1 MGSTYLEGFAVTQT
15 TDIQLFKLPMDLLES
30 AIYPDPT
37 APLPVGEGLGVVL
50 DEDGEPWFVAQHV
63 AAVLGISNSRDAVSR
78 LDVDE
83 YKQLSLRVGSTDT
96 AKDQRVFN
104 VINEAGLYSLT
115 LTSRRPQAKA
125 FKRWVTHEVLPSI
138 RKTGAYAPVAAP
150 KTRVELARELLAAEE
165 RTEMA
170 LAQVAEQRAL
180 LGRAHGMLKAVEPKV
195 EAYDALQ
202 ATDHDWS
209 MRDAAA
215 ILNRD
220 PEIWKRFRLGQNGLF
235 RLLRE
240 FRMVDNANHVYAAHK
255 QHLRLLPM
263 TYPHPHTGE
272 PRASEQLRLTAGGLV
287 YLQKRLG
294 GTSPDALH
302 LDEPNEPMP
311 V

>member
-1 MGSTYLEGFAVTQT
+1 MGSTYQEGFAVTQAT
-15 TDIQLFKLPMDLLES
+15 QQLHFPVLPSLVEEAAMSGDR
-30 AIYPDPT
+30 DPSR
-37 APLPVGEGLGVVL
+37 LRGRGLDVL
-50 DEDGEPWFVAQHV
+50 MIDGEPWFA
-63 AAVLGISNSRDAVSR
+63 SRDVGAILGLINVRQSVAYLDDDERGVTTADTPGGQQEVS
-78 LDVDE
+78 VV
-83 YKQLSLRVGSTDT
+83 S
-96 AKDQRVFN
+96 
-104 VINEAGLYSLT
+104 EAGLYSLIMR
-115 LTSRRPQAKA
+115 SRVPAA
-125 FKRWVTHEVLPSI
+125 GVFKRWVTHDVLPAI
-138 RKTGAYAPVAAP
+138 RKTGRYVEPTAP

-165 RTEMA
+165 AREEA
-170 LAQVAEQRAL
+170 EREVAEQRRL
-180 LGRAHGMLKAVEPKV
+180 LVRAHAMLTEVEPKV

-240 FRMVDNANHVYAAHK
+240 FRMVDNANHVYASHK

-263 TYPHPHTGE
+263 TYSHPHTGE